1 MHSHMY
7 AHIYIHI
14 STYMYIS
21 TCTHTHIYIYADEHT
36 YIHAHSAVIT
46 GNLTLKITCMETIV
60 TEKEKAAVAGDMC
73 LL

>member
-21 TCTHTHIYIYADEHT
+21 TCMHTHIQADEHT
-36 YIHAHSAVIT
+36 YIHAHSVIIT

-60 TEKEKAAVAGDMC
+60 AEKEKAAVAGDMC